1 MPVQAPPPEPPRDPV
16 REPSREAARPAPRDQ
31 AIDPRSDART
41 DQDAQ
46 DEKQIREILAS
57 YGRAIERKDLALFRA
72 IKPNLSTQEQR
83 RLQDGF
89 RAVTSQRVTLTIRN
103 IERTADRAV
112 VTVRRQDVIQAGGRE
127 YTSDGQQVL
136 TLTRSPSGWVIIEIR

>member
-1 MPVQAPPPEPPRDPV
+1 VREPPREV
-16 REPSREAARPAPRDQ
+16 ARPAPRDQ
-31 AIDPRSDART
+31 ATDPRSDARP
-41 DQDAQ
+41 DRDAQ
-46 DEKQIREILAS
+46 DETQIREIVAS
-57 YGRAIERKDLALFRA
+57 YGRAIEKKDLALFRA
-72 IKPNLSTQEQR
+72 IKPNLSAPEQR

-112 VTVRRQDVIQAGGRE
+112 VTVGRRDVIQAGGRE

-136 TLTRSPSGWVIIEIR
+136 TLTRSPVGWVIVDIR